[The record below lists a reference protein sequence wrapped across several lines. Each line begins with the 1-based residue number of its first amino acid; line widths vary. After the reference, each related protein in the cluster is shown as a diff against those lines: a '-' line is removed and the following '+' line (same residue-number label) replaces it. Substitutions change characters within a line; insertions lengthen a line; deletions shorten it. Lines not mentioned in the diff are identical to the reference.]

1 MLNKIIRYSLNNRLL
16 ILVAS
21 VLLLFAGLYTSMKM
35 DVDVFP
41 DLNAPTVV
49 VMTEAPGMAPEEV
62 ERLVTFPVETALN
75 GATDVR
81 RVRSSST
88 TGFSVVWVEFDW
100 GTDIYRARQ
109 ITSEKLAVVGESL
122 PEGVGTPTLGPQSSI
137 LGEMMII
144 GLTSDSTSLRDLR
157 TLADWTIRPR
167 LLSIGGVAQV
177 TVIGGEMKEYQ
188 ILLDLPRM
196 KQYGVTLDEVLN
208 AAREMNRNANG
219 GILYEYGNEYIVRG
233 AVATT
238 DVDAI
243 AKAVVKRVD
252 GVPVLMGDVAEVKI
266 GDKAP
271 KLGTASVR
279 ANPAVLLTVT
289 KQPNTSTLDLTEKLL
304 SSMDELQK
312 NMPADVTVS
321 TDIFRQSHFI
331 ESSINNVQKSL
342 YEGAIFVVIVLFFFL
357 MNVRT
362 TLISLVALPLSLLF
376 SILALH
382 FMGLTINTMSLG
394 GMAIAIGSLVDD
406 AIVDVENVYKHL
418 RENRLLPPG
427 QRKPI
432 VEVVFEASRE
442 VRMPILNSTLII
454 IVTFIPL
461 FFLTG
466 MEGRM
471 LVPLGIA
478 FIVALFASTVVALTL
493 TPVLCSYLLGKGK
506 TDKDISR
513 EPFVARTL
521 KKYYGQALEW
531 ALRHRTGVLGGTI
544 ALFVAAMITFF
555 TLGRSFL
562 PPFNEGSFTINVSTL
577 PGISLEESDNIGR
590 RAEEL
595 LLEVPE
601 IQTVARKTGRA
612 ELDEHALGVNTSE
625 IEAPFVLGDRSH
637 AEVVADVRKKLSV
650 IPGVNIEIGQPISHR
665 IDAMLSGTQAR
676 IAIKLFGDDLNRM
689 FMLGNQIKKNISAID
704 GVVDLN
710 VEQQIERPQLKI
722 TPRREM
728 LARYGVSLSEFAEF
742 IDVAL
747 AGEVVSQVYE
757 GSRTF
762 DLTVKVKDD
771 ERSSAA
777 KIGDLMVDTQDG
789 KVPLSYLAEIK
800 SATGPNTINRE
811 NVKRKIVISANV
823 SDRDLRSVVDDI
835 RERIDETVVL
845 PEGYFIEYGGQFESE
860 AAASRTLSFV
870 SLFSLLVVFL
880 LLYNQFRSVS
890 QSAVILL
897 NLPLALIGGVFI
909 LRFTTGEISIPAI
922 IGFISL
928 FGIATR
934 NGMLLVSHYNTMLSE
949 GNSLHDTILRGS
961 LDRLNPILMTALTSA
976 LALIPLAL
984 GGDLPGNEIQ
994 SPMAKVILGGLITS
1008 TFLNAFV
1015 VPVVYWIM
1023 NRKKRKSMRNSF
1035 LCLFVFAVANMG
1047 AQNNMADILAS
1058 IETNN
1063 PELKAGAQ
1071 IVLSQKAEVSSQ
1083 NTLEDPNF
1091 EFEHLW
1097 GADNAKDRKYDISV
1111 SQSFDFPSLYVQ
1123 RNKIGNLKRTLYDGQ
1138 QAVLRQQ
1145 ILLQAKELCLQVIYL
1160 NRCIR
1165 LGNERQ
1171 AAADELVKLYRE
1183 RLTSGDA
1190 NILDVNKIEIEQLN
1204 ITTSNIQRR
1213 NELAACLAQ
1222 LQALNG
1228 GEPLNLAESALTEYS
1243 DRELPASFDDLKE
1256 QALQSD
1262 PELQMLRQENQIA
1275 GKEVSLNRAG
1285 WLPKFELGYRHA
1297 YELGERFNG
1306 LSVGVSIPLFANRK
1320 KVKIAKAQAVAG
1332 SFTVNNKE
1340 LQTLAALQSSY
1351 NEAVALKDNR
1361 ERYELLTRQNNF
1373 ELLQKALAS
1382 GKISMVEYLVDAT
1395 QLYEAFENKL
1405 SLEYEYQLRLARMY
1419 KFEL

>member
-16 ILVAS
+16 VLVAS
-21 VLLLFAGLYTSMKM
+21 ILLMFAGIYTSLKM

-122 PEGVGTPTLGPQSSI
+122 PQGVGTPTLGPQSSI

-144 GLTSDSTSLRDLR
+144 GLTADSTSMRDLR

-196 KQYGVTLDEVLN
+196 KQYGVSLDEVLT
-208 AAREMNRNANG
+208 AARQMNRNANG
-219 GILYEYGNEYIVRG
+219 GILYEYGNEYIIRG

-243 AKAVVKRVD
+243 AKGVVKRVD
-252 GVPVLMGDVAEVKI
+252 GVPILMGDIAEVKI

-271 KLGTASVR
+271 KLGCASVE
-279 ANPAVLLTVT
+279 AHPAVLLTVT
-289 KQPNTSTLDLTEKLL
+289 KQPNTSTIDLTDKLL
-304 SSMDELQK
+304 DSVDELKK

-331 ESSINNVQKSL
+331 ENSIDNVKKSL

-362 TLISLVALPLSLLF
+362 TIISLVALPLSLLF

-382 FMGLTINTMSLG
+382 FMGFTINTMSLG

-418 RENRLLPPG
+418 RENRKLPPG
-427 QRKPI
+427 ERKPI
-432 VEVVFEASRE
+432 IDIVFEASRE

-493 TPVLCSYLLGKGK
+493 TPVLCSYLLGKEGDDSK
-506 TDKDISR
+506 MSR
-513 EPFVARTL
+513 EPIVARTL
-521 KKYYGQALEW
+521 KKYYERALEW
-531 ALRHRTGVLGGTI
+531 SLRHRREVLGGTI
-544 ALFVAAMITFF
+544 VLFVAALITFF

-562 PPFNEGSFTINVSTL
+562 PSFNEGSFTINVSTL

-590 RAEEL
+590 RAEQL

-601 IQTVARKTGRA
+601 IKTVARKTGRA

-625 IEAPFVLGDRSH
+625 IEAPFELKDRSH
-637 AEVVADVRKKLSV
+637 AEVVADVRKKLS
-650 IPGVNIEIGQPISHR
+650 ILPGVNIEIGQPISHR

-689 FMLGNQIKKNISAID
+689 FMLGNQIKKNISTID

-728 LARYGVSLSEFAEF
+728 LARYGVTLAEFSEF

-771 ERSSAA
+771 ERATASR
-777 KIGDLMVDTQDG
+777 IGDLMIDTQMG
-789 KVPLSYLAEIK
+789 KVPLSTLAEIE

-835 RERIDETVVL
+835 RERIDETITL

-860 AAASRTLSFV
+860 AAASRTLSIV

-880 LLYNQFRSVS
+880 LLYNQFRSAS

-934 NGMLLVSHYNTMLSE
+934 NGMLLVSHYNTMLAE
-949 GNSLHDTILRGS
+949 GHTLHNIVLHGS

-1023 NRKKRKSMRNSF
+1023 NRKK
-1035 LCLFVFAVANMG
+1035 
-1047 AQNNMADILAS
+1047 
-1058 IETNN
+1058 E
-1063 PELKAGAQ
+1063 
-1071 IVLSQKAEVSSQ
+1071 
-1083 NTLEDPNF
+1083 
-1091 EFEHLW
+1091 
-1097 GADNAKDRKYDISV
+1097 
-1111 SQSFDFPSLYVQ
+1111 
-1123 RNKIGNLKRTLYDGQ
+1123 
-1138 QAVLRQQ
+1138 
-1145 ILLQAKELCLQVIYL
+1145 
-1160 NRCIR
+1160 NR
-1165 LGNERQ
+1165 
-1171 AAADELVKLYRE
+1171 
-1183 RLTSGDA
+1183 
-1190 NILDVNKIEIEQLN
+1190 
-1204 ITTSNIQRR
+1204 
-1213 NELAACLAQ
+1213 
-1222 LQALNG
+1222 
-1228 GEPLNLAESALTEYS
+1228 
-1243 DRELPASFDDLKE
+1243 
-1256 QALQSD
+1256 
-1262 PELQMLRQENQIA
+1262 
-1275 GKEVSLNRAG
+1275 
-1285 WLPKFELGYRHA
+1285 
-1297 YELGERFNG
+1297 
-1306 LSVGVSIPLFANRK
+1306 
-1320 KVKIAKAQAVAG
+1320 
-1332 SFTVNNKE
+1332 
-1340 LQTLAALQSSY
+1340 
-1351 NEAVALKDNR
+1351 
-1361 ERYELLTRQNNF
+1361 
-1373 ELLQKALAS
+1373 
-1382 GKISMVEYLVDAT
+1382 
-1395 QLYEAFENKL
+1395 
-1405 SLEYEYQLRLARMY
+1405 
-1419 KFEL
+1419 

>member
-16 ILVAS
+16 VLVAS
-21 VLLLFAGLYTSMKM
+21 ILLMFAGIYTSLKM

-122 PEGVGTPTLGPQSSI
+122 PQGVGTPTLGPQSSI

-144 GLTSDSTSLRDLR
+144 GLTADSTSMRDLR

-196 KQYGVTLDEVLN
+196 KQYGVSLDEVLT
-208 AAREMNRNANG
+208 AARQMNRNANG
-219 GILYEYGNEYIVRG
+219 GILYEYGNEYIIRG
-233 AVATT
+233 AVSTT
-238 DVDAI
+238 DIDAI
-243 AKAVVKRVD
+243 AKGVVKCVN
-252 GVPVLMGDVAEVKI
+252 GVPILMGDIAEVKI

-271 KLGTASVR
+271 KLGCASVE
-279 ANPAVLLTVT
+279 AHPAVLLTVT
-289 KQPNTSTLDLTEKLL
+289 KQPNTSTLDLTDKLL
-304 SSMDELQK
+304 DSVDELKK

-331 ESSINNVQKSL
+331 ENSIDNVKKSL

-362 TLISLVALPLSLLF
+362 TIISLVALPLSLLF

-382 FMGLTINTMSLG
+382 FMGFTINTMSLG

-418 RENRLLPPG
+418 RENRKLPPG
-427 QRKPI
+427 ERKPI
-432 VEVVFEASRE
+432 IDIVFEASRE

-493 TPVLCSYLLGKGK
+493 TPVLCSYLLGKEGDDSK
-506 TDKDISR
+506 MSR
-513 EPFVARTL
+513 EPIVARTL
-521 KKYYGQALEW
+521 KKYYERALEW
-531 ALRHRTGVLGGTI
+531 SLRHRREVLGGTI
-544 ALFVAAMITFF
+544 VLFVAALIAFF

-562 PPFNEGSFTINVSTL
+562 PSFNEGSFTINVSTL

-590 RAEEL
+590 RAEQL

-601 IQTVARKTGRA
+601 IKTVARKTGRA

-625 IEAPFVLGDRSH
+625 IEAPFELKDRSH
-637 AEVVADVRKKLSV
+637 AEVVADVRKKLS
-650 IPGVNIEIGQPISHR
+650 ILPGVNIEIGQPISHR

-689 FMLGNQIKKNISAID
+689 FMLGNQIKKNISTID

-728 LARYGVSLSEFAEF
+728 LARYGVTLAEFSEF

-771 ERSSAA
+771 ERATASR
-777 KIGDLMVDTQDG
+777 IGDLMIDTQMG
-789 KVPLSYLAEIK
+789 KVPLSTLAEIE

-835 RERIDETVVL
+835 RERIDETITL

-860 AAASRTLSFV
+860 AAASRTLSIV

-880 LLYNQFRSVS
+880 LLYNQFRSAS

-934 NGMLLVSHYNTMLSE
+934 NGMLLVSHYNTMLAE
-949 GNSLHDTILRGS
+949 GHTLHNIVLHGS

-1023 NRKKRKSMRNSF
+1023 NRKK
-1035 LCLFVFAVANMG
+1035 
-1047 AQNNMADILAS
+1047 
-1058 IETNN
+1058 E
-1063 PELKAGAQ
+1063 
-1071 IVLSQKAEVSSQ
+1071 
-1083 NTLEDPNF
+1083 
-1091 EFEHLW
+1091 
-1097 GADNAKDRKYDISV
+1097 
-1111 SQSFDFPSLYVQ
+1111 
-1123 RNKIGNLKRTLYDGQ
+1123 
-1138 QAVLRQQ
+1138 
-1145 ILLQAKELCLQVIYL
+1145 
-1160 NRCIR
+1160 NR
-1165 LGNERQ
+1165 
-1171 AAADELVKLYRE
+1171 
-1183 RLTSGDA
+1183 
-1190 NILDVNKIEIEQLN
+1190 
-1204 ITTSNIQRR
+1204 
-1213 NELAACLAQ
+1213 
-1222 LQALNG
+1222 
-1228 GEPLNLAESALTEYS
+1228 
-1243 DRELPASFDDLKE
+1243 
-1256 QALQSD
+1256 
-1262 PELQMLRQENQIA
+1262 
-1275 GKEVSLNRAG
+1275 
-1285 WLPKFELGYRHA
+1285 
-1297 YELGERFNG
+1297 
-1306 LSVGVSIPLFANRK
+1306 
-1320 KVKIAKAQAVAG
+1320 
-1332 SFTVNNKE
+1332 
-1340 LQTLAALQSSY
+1340 
-1351 NEAVALKDNR
+1351 
-1361 ERYELLTRQNNF
+1361 
-1373 ELLQKALAS
+1373 
-1382 GKISMVEYLVDAT
+1382 
-1395 QLYEAFENKL
+1395 
-1405 SLEYEYQLRLARMY
+1405 
-1419 KFEL
+1419 

>member
-16 ILVAS
+16 VLVAS
-21 VLLLFAGLYTSMKM
+21 ILLMFAGIYTSLKM

-122 PEGVGTPTLGPQSSI
+122 PQGVGTPTLGPQSSI

-144 GLTSDSTSLRDLR
+144 GLTADSTSMRDLR

-196 KQYGVTLDEVLN
+196 KQYGVSLDEVLT
-208 AAREMNRNANG
+208 AARQMNRNANG
-219 GILYEYGNEYIVRG
+219 GILYEYGNEYIIRG

-243 AKAVVKRVD
+243 AKGVVKRVD
-252 GVPVLMGDVAEVKI
+252 GVPILMGDIAEVKI

-271 KLGTASVR
+271 KLGCASVE
-279 ANPAVLLTVT
+279 AHPAVLLTVT
-289 KQPNTSTLDLTEKLL
+289 KQPNTSTLDLTDKLL
-304 SSMDELQK
+304 ESVDELKK

-331 ESSINNVQKSL
+331 ESSIDNVKKSL
-342 YEGAIFVVIVLFFFL
+342 YEGAFFVVIVLFFFL

-362 TLISLVALPLSLLF
+362 TIISLVALPFSLLF

-382 FMGLTINTMSLG
+382 FMGFTINTMSLG

-418 RENRLLPPG
+418 RENRKLPPG
-427 QRKPI
+427 ERKRVI
-432 VEVVFEASRE
+432 DVVFEASRE

-478 FIVALFASTVVALTL
+478 FIVALFASTIVALTL
-493 TPVLCSYLLGKGK
+493 TPVLCSYLLGKGG
-506 TDKDISR
+506 DKMSR
-513 EPFVARTL
+513 EPIVARTL
-521 KKYYGQALEW
+521 KKYYQRALEW
-531 ALRHRTGVLGGTI
+531 SLRHRREVLGGTI
-544 ALFVAAMITFF
+544 VLFVAALITFF

-562 PPFNEGSFTINVSTL
+562 PSFNEGSFTINVSTL

-590 RAEEL
+590 RAEQL

-601 IQTVARKTGRA
+601 IKTVARKTGRA

-625 IEAPFVLGDRSH
+625 IEAPFELKDRSH
-637 AEVVADVRKKLSV
+637 AEVVADVRKKLS
-650 IPGVNIEIGQPISHR
+650 ILPGVNIEIGQPISHR

-689 FMLGNQIKKNISAID
+689 FMLGNQIKKNISTID

-728 LARYGVSLSEFAEF
+728 LARYGVTLSEFSEF

-771 ERSSAA
+771 ERATASR
-777 KIGDLMVDTQDG
+777 IGDLMIDTQMG
-789 KVPLSYLAEIK
+789 KVPLSTLAEIE

-835 RERIDETVVL
+835 RERIDETITL

-860 AAASRTLSFV
+860 AAASRTLSIV

-880 LLYNQFRSVS
+880 LLYNQFRSAS

-934 NGMLLVSHYNTMLSE
+934 NGMLLVSHYNTMLAE
-949 GNSLHDTILRGS
+949 GHTLHDTVLHGS

-1023 NRKKRKSMRNSF
+1023 NRKK
-1035 LCLFVFAVANMG
+1035 
-1047 AQNNMADILAS
+1047 
-1058 IETNN
+1058 E
-1063 PELKAGAQ
+1063 
-1071 IVLSQKAEVSSQ
+1071 
-1083 NTLEDPNF
+1083 
-1091 EFEHLW
+1091 
-1097 GADNAKDRKYDISV
+1097 
-1111 SQSFDFPSLYVQ
+1111 
-1123 RNKIGNLKRTLYDGQ
+1123 
-1138 QAVLRQQ
+1138 
-1145 ILLQAKELCLQVIYL
+1145 
-1160 NRCIR
+1160 NR
-1165 LGNERQ
+1165 
-1171 AAADELVKLYRE
+1171 
-1183 RLTSGDA
+1183 
-1190 NILDVNKIEIEQLN
+1190 
-1204 ITTSNIQRR
+1204 
-1213 NELAACLAQ
+1213 
-1222 LQALNG
+1222 
-1228 GEPLNLAESALTEYS
+1228 
-1243 DRELPASFDDLKE
+1243 
-1256 QALQSD
+1256 
-1262 PELQMLRQENQIA
+1262 
-1275 GKEVSLNRAG
+1275 
-1285 WLPKFELGYRHA
+1285 
-1297 YELGERFNG
+1297 
-1306 LSVGVSIPLFANRK
+1306 
-1320 KVKIAKAQAVAG
+1320 
-1332 SFTVNNKE
+1332 
-1340 LQTLAALQSSY
+1340 
-1351 NEAVALKDNR
+1351 
-1361 ERYELLTRQNNF
+1361 
-1373 ELLQKALAS
+1373 
-1382 GKISMVEYLVDAT
+1382 
-1395 QLYEAFENKL
+1395 
-1405 SLEYEYQLRLARMY
+1405 
-1419 KFEL
+1419 